1 MRVLAV
7 AGAVAAILLAQLAS
21 AGNRWSSRPSS
32 GPTPE
37 ESGVKEWVEAHLGP
51 GEVIGVVGN
60 GQRIG
65 YYSGR
70 LTVAVPDAFFTAQP
84 WDLTTLQG
92 AIRRYDI
99 HAVVLSGAAGAAWFA
114 RGIPPWLTP
123 AHQSSEVRIYRVS
136 GDTVSSRE
144 NGGPR

>member
-1 MRVLAV
+1 MRGRAV
-7 AGAVAAILLAQLAS
+7 AGALAAILMAQLAS
-21 AGNRWSSRPSS
+21 AGDRWSSRPRS

-37 ESGVKEWVEAHLGP
+37 ESGVREWVEAHLAP
-51 GEVIGVVGN
+51 HEVIGVVGN

-65 YYSGR
+65 YYSR
-70 LTVAVPDAFFTAQP
+70 RPTVAVPDAFFTARP
-84 WDLTTLQG
+84 WDLTTLRG

-114 RGIPPWLTP
+114 RGIPAWLTP
-123 AHQSSEVRIYRVS
+123 AHQSSEVRIFRVS

-144 NGGPR
+144 NGGAR